1 MRALIFGASGLLG
14 KDLVSAFATHDVLG
28 LTSKDAD
35 LRDAEQVLS
44 AIRNAQPDWIVLSAA
59 YADVDGC
66 EKDPA
71 RAFAVNL
78 DGAAH
83 VARAASQIGSRL
95 LFLSSDYVFDGEKRT
110 PYETDNPRNPIN
122 IYGRSKAEAETILLE
137 IIPECCIV
145 RTSWLFGAGG
155 KCFPD
160 TILKLAH
167 TQPELRVV
175 DDQRGCPTYTLDLAN
190 AIAALTRKQASGI
203 VHITNSG
210 SCSWYEFTRSI
221 LTARS
226 PQTKVIPVTTAE
238 FPRPAKRPAYSVLSS
253 LSLRGFGIELSDW
266 QDALTRYFQQ
276 RGD

>member
-1 MRALIFGASGLLG
+1 MRVLVFGASGLLG
-14 KDLVSAFATHDVLG
+14 KDLVSAFATDDVIG

-35 LRDAEQVLS
+35 LRDVRQILS
-44 AIRNAQPDWIVLSAA
+44 AIRGAQPDWIILSAA
-59 YADVDGC
+59 YTDVDAC

-71 RAFAVNL
+71 KAFTVNR
-78 DGAAH
+78 DGAAD
-83 VARAASQIGSRL
+83 VARAAAQIGSRL
-95 LFLSSDYVFDGEKRT
+95 VFLSSDYVFNGEKRT
-110 PYETDNPRNPIN
+110 PYETEDPRNPIN
-122 IYGRSKAEAETILLE
+122 AYGRSKAEAETMLLE
-137 IIPECCIV
+137 IIPDCCIV
-145 RTSWLFGAGG
+145 RTSWLFGLGG

-160 TILKLAH
+160 TMLRLAK

-175 DDQRGCPTYTLDLAN
+175 NDQRGCPTYTLDLAN

-203 VHITNSG
+203 VHVTNSG
-210 SCSWYEFTRSI
+210 SCSWFEFARSI

-266 QDALTRYFQQ
+266 QNALTRYLQQ